1 MEIGVVRNVSID
13 AEVKRAY
20 LDYAMSV
27 IVARAIPDARD
38 GLKPVQRRILYAMYD
53 MGLRPNTSYKKS
65 ARIVGEVLGKYHP
78 HGDAAVYDA
87 MVRLAQDFSVRN
99 LLVDGQGNFGS
110 IDGDSPAAMRYTEAK
125 LAPVAMELL
134 EDIDK
139 ETIDWTENFDGT
151 LTEPKVL
158 PANMPNLLV
167 NGASGIAVGMS
178 TNVPPHNLGEVI
190 DGLVYLINQ
199 WEEREDVGLDDLMNY
214 IPGPDFPTGG
224 LVYRR
229 NSEGAND
236 GLRKAYA
243 TGRGRITIRARAHT
257 EEIRGGR
264 ERIVI
269 TEIPYQVN
277 KVSVVEKIAKLVRGG
292 RLEGISDLRDESDRR
307 GMRLVIDLGRGVDAE
322 SVLQKLYD
330 STRLE
335 TRYSIINVAL
345 VDGEPR
351 ALSLKKALTVF
362 VEHRLEVL
370 QRRSQYRLDHARE
383 RAHILEGLLIA
394 IDNLDEVIETIRRS
408 RYVRTARNNLRRTF
422 KLSEAQAQAILD
434 MPLKRL
440 AALERKKLQDEYD
453 ELLKVIA
460 ELESLLRTP
469 RKQRQ
474 VIRDELLTVK
484 EQYADPRRSHILEV
498 KGDQVD
504 VEDLTPDE
512 AVWVVV
518 TRTGRVGRLPD
529 EDEKAPY
536 IHSRPED
543 VPIAIVEAST
553 RDTLYLFTA
562 DGEAVA
568 LPVHQL
574 PEGKAWDGEGLPVD
588 SLSKL
593 EDEEVMAALALPSSS
608 APGTLF
614 FTSAQGQVKRLAVE
628 DLPGI
633 GLAPATVMR
642 LDDNDW
648 LVSVNWVQEDDEVI
662 LGTAEGLGI
671 RFKINEVRAMGARAG
686 GVIGIRLEKEDV
698 VVGATVVRRW
708 VKFATIT
715 DTGIAKRTELEEF
728 SSQRRG
734 GKGIQIAKLERG
746 ERVMG
751 VGMLLN
757 ASYFIPITQRG
768 AAKTITGRSVPE
780 QGRATHGGSII
791 ALQGRD
797 LVAAVVVPQ
806 ERIPEAEEA

>member
-53 MGLRPNTSYKKS
+53 MGIRPDQSYKKS

-110 IDGDSPAAMRYTEAK
+110 IDGDSPAAMRYTEAR

-134 EDIDK
+134 EDIGKD
-139 ETIDWTENFDGT
+139 TIDWTENFDGT

-178 TNVPPHNLGEVI
+178 TNIPPHNLGEVV
-190 DGLVYLINQ
+190 DGLVYLINH

-224 LVYRR
+224 LIYRR
-229 NSEGAND
+229 ESDGARD

-277 KVSVVEKIAKLVRGG
+277 KVSVVEKIAKLVRNG

-322 SVLQKLYD
+322 GVLQKLYD

-335 TRYSIINVAL
+335 TRYSLINVAL
-345 VDGEPR
+345 VDREPR

-370 QRRSQYRLDHARE
+370 RRRSQYRLDHAKE

-394 IDNLDEVIETIRRS
+394 IDDLDAVIDTIRRS

-440 AALERKKLQDEYD
+440 AALERKKLQNEYD
-453 ELLKVIA
+453 ELLEVID

-469 RKQRQ
+469 ERQRE

-484 EQYADPRRSHILEV
+484 EQYADPRRSHILDV
-498 KGDQVD
+498 KGEEID
-504 VEDLTPDE
+504 VEDLIPDE
-512 AVWVVV
+512 SVWVVV
-518 TRTGRVGRLPD
+518 TRGGRVGCVPD
-529 EDEKAPY
+529 EDDKAPY

-543 VPIAIVEAST
+543 APIAIVQAST

-574 PEGKAWDGEGLPVD
+574 PEGEAWEGQGVPIA
-588 SLSKL
+588 SISKL
-593 EDEEVMAALALPSSS
+593 DDEELMTAMALTS
-608 APGTLF
+608 APEPGTLF
-614 FTSAQGQVKRLAVE
+614 LTSAQGQVKRLEVE

-633 GLAPATVMR
+633 GLAPSTVMR

-662 LGTAEGLGI
+662 LGTAEGQGI
-671 RFKINEVRAMGARAG
+671 RFAVSEVRAMGARAG
-686 GVIGIRLEKEDV
+686 GVIGIRLAKEDV
-698 VVGATVVRRW
+698 VVGATVVRQW

-715 DTGIAKRTELEEF
+715 NSGVAKRTELKEF

-751 VGMLLN
+751 VGMLLTS
-757 ASYFIPITQRG
+757 SYFIPITQRG
-768 AAKTITGRSVPE
+768 AAKTVTGRSVPE
-780 QGRATHGGSII
+780 QGRATHGDSII

-797 LVAAVVVPQ
+797 LVAAVIVPQ
-806 ERIPEAEEA
+806 ERIPQVEDV